1 MEDALDNM
9 DNTLDEVL
17 EMMDLSLE
25 ALIQISS
32 EMTLDSTGLDMAEVE
47 ENMFELVILL
57 LGATI

>member
-25 ALIQISS
+25 ALI
-32 EMTLDSTGLDMAEVE
+32 
-47 ENMFELVILL
+47 
-57 LGATI
+57 